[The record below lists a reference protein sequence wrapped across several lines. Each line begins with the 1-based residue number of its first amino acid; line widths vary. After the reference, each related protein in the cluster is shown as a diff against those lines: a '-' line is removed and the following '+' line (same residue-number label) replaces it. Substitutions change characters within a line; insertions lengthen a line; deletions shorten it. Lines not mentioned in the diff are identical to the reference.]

1 MEATET
7 RSPALPVTVAIE
19 RLRALGFEVEDTE
32 DGQFRIVAPA
42 GWTVTVRSPWHVLK
56 LLAEHDG

>member
-1 MEATET
+1 MLATET
-7 RSPALPVTVAIE
+7 RSPALPVSVAIG
-19 RLRALGFEVEDTE
+19 RLRALGLEVEE
-32 DGQFRIVAPA
+32 VEGQYRIVAPA